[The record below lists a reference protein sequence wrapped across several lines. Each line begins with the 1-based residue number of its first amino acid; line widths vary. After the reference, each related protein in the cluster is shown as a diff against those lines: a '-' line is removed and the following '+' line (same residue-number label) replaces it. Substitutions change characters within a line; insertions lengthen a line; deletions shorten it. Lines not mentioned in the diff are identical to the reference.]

1 MHSKNFSAIND
12 LSIDA
17 LTGRLSRRDLLMRA
31 MALGLSAQMIGVLVQ
46 AHGVA
51 AQSTP
56 VGPQPDPSASGDL
69 EIFSWWTAPGEKEA
83 LDELFKAYQALY
95 PNVKLVNAAIAGGAG
110 GAAQPVL
117 QTRLQGNNPP
127 DSWQTHIGREL
138 YDRYVTPGY
147 CEPITD
153 LYASEGWSAVV
164 PQDLIDQVTLDGQ
177 QYAVPVGVHRGNTF
191 WYNKEVLANA
201 GVTVG
206 DAMTIDEFFT
216 AAETL
221 KGKGITPLAFA
232 SHDGFVPVHSF
243 EDTLL
248 ATVGPDTYRK
258 LWSGEIPWDD
268 QGVKDALTTFGKML
282 DYVNDN
288 HPALTWDGAVDLVIE
303 GKAAFNTMGDWAYGT
318 VVARGATDKIGWV
331 SHPGSSG
338 SFVLVV
344 DCFTLPKGA
353 PHVQNATNWLR
364 VLGSTPAQEAFNPVK
379 GSIPARTDIDKTKF
393 SAYHQWSID
402 SFAKDA
408 LVPSCAHGEAASPA
422 FQQVVYDAAAS
433 FLVDRDVDSFVSML
447 TDAASS

>member
-1 MHSKNFSAIND
+1 MHGKNVLAID
-12 LSIDA
+12 GLLAES
-17 LTGRLSRRDLLMRA
+17 LTRRQMMTRA
-31 MALGLSAQMIGVLVQ
+31 TALGLSVPIIGMLGQ
-46 AHGVA
+46 ARGSA
-51 AQSTP
+51 AQATP
-56 VGPQPDPSASGDL
+56 TGPQPDSSASGEL
-69 EIFSWWTAPGEKEA
+69 EIFSWWTAPGEAEA
-83 LDELFKAYQALY
+83 LDELFKAYGALY
-95 PNVKLVNAAIAGGAG
+95 PNVELVNAAIAGGAG

-117 QTRLQGNNPP
+117 QTRLQGGNPP

-147 CEPITD
+147 CEPISE
-153 LYASEGWSAVV
+153 LYATEGWNAVI
-164 PQDLIDQVTLDGQ
+164 PQGLIDQITLDGQ
-177 QYAVPVGVHRGNTF
+177 QYAIPVGVHRGNTF
-191 WYNKEVLANA
+191 WYNKEVLASA

-206 DAMTIDEFFT
+206 DTMTTDEFFA

-221 KGKGITPLAFA
+221 KSKGITPLAFG

-248 ATVGPDTYRK
+248 ATVGPEKYNQ
-258 LWSGEIPWDD
+258 LWAGTIPWDD
-268 QGVKDALTTFGKML
+268 QGVKDALTTFGQML
-282 DYVNDN
+282 EYVNEN
-288 HPALTWDGAVDLVIE
+288 HPALTWDGATDLVIE

-318 VVARGATDKIGWV
+318 VVARGATDKIGYV
-331 SHPGSSG
+331 SHPGSGG

-344 DCFTLPKGA
+344 DCFTMPKGA
-353 PHVQNATNWLR
+353 PHTQNATNWLR
-364 VLGSTPAQEAFNPVK
+364 VLGTTAAQEAFNPVK
-379 GSIPARTDIDKTKF
+379 GSIPARTDVDKTKF

-447 TDAASS
+447 TDAAES